1 MNRVPL
7 SKLKLHCQKIPG
19 FAQFS
24 MFLQSIAG
32 RPSTGGGSSKKGR
45 CLQKVLFAGILAAVV
60 LGVSGCQTLTFYA
73 QAIKG
78 QCQLFTQEQ
87 RIDKLLANP
96 QTPAKLRAR
105 FELLREL
112 RGFAAHALRLPVDGH
127 YAKYVDVHRP
137 FVVWN
142 VEAAPEFSLQPKSWW
157 YPLLGSLEYRGYF
170 SERGAG
176 DYGAILKKRGFD
188 IYIGGV
194 TAYSTL
200 GWFKDP
206 MLNTFIFQPDADLAE
221 TIFHELGH
229 QRVFARGDTD
239 FNEAFA
245 TTVGQEG
252 ARRWLRSQS
261 DTAAYEKY
269 QAGLQRNT
277 QFVHLIMETRQRLET
292 LYGDQHTD
300 EGRVKATPKN
310 RGVSPELLRQEKQ
323 KLFARLHQEYEQLK
337 AEWGSDKGY
346 DEWFALEVNNAQL
359 NSVAAYYDFV
369 PGFERLLASNG
380 GDLEQFY
387 HAAKRL
393 SKLPKKQRHQ
403 ELSN

>member
-1 MNRVPL
+1 MRGL
-7 SKLKLHCQKIPG
+7 
-19 FAQFS
+19 
-24 MFLQSIAG
+24 
-32 RPSTGGGSSKKGR
+32 SSKKFKR
-45 CLQKVLFAGILAAVV
+45 VPKMVFVAILVAVV

-73 QAIKG
+73 QAVKG
-78 QCQLFTQEQ
+78 QCQLFTHEQ

-105 FELLREL
+105 FELLAEL

-157 YPLLGSLEYRGYF
+157 YPMLGSLEYRGYF
-170 SERGAG
+170 SERGANK
-176 DYGAILKKRGFD
+176 YGETLKKKGYD
-188 IYIGGV
+188 VYIGGV

-245 TTVGQEG
+245 TSVGQEG
-252 ARRWLRSQS
+252 ARRWLRARG

-269 QAGLQRNT
+269 VAELRRNN
-277 QFVHLIMETRQRLET
+277 QFVHLIAETRRRLET

-300 EGRVKATPKN
+300 EGNVKATPKN
-310 RGVSPELLRQEKQ
+310 RGAAPEFLRMEKQ
-323 KLFARLHQEYEQLK
+323 KLFTRLHQEYEQLK
-337 AEWGSDKGY
+337 AEWGGDKGY

-387 HAAKRL
+387 QAVERL